1 MNWKSVGI
9 STRNTAK
16 LLPSSREWGVLGRL
30 NFQVN
35 MDLLFGESAGL
46 NYHPSVVSAW
56 TLGKLLYLSWPQF
69 PFLGNE
75 GVEFDLYGSSRSKSL

>member
-1 MNWKSVGI
+1 
-9 STRNTAK
+9 
-16 LLPSSREWGVLGRL
+16 
-30 NFQVN
+30 